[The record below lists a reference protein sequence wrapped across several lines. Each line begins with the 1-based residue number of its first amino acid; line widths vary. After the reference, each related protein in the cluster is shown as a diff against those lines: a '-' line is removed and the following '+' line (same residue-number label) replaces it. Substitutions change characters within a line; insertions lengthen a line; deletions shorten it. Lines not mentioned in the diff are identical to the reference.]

1 MRNKCSDCGLEQTSC
16 LRCQTDGVCTCCPC
30 ECEYVDPAPAAREA
44 MQRYDR
50 AAERAELAAEALD
63 VIEE

>member
-1 MRNKCSDCGLEQTSC
+1 
-16 LRCQTDGVCTCCPC
+16 
-30 ECEYVDPAPAAREA
+30 

-63 VIEE
+63 VIEEQTRAETPEE